1 MDFQNW
7 VLLLAATAVNSVVP
21 GPGMLLV
28 VGVSAARGFG
38 AGVWVTLGMAIG
50 TLALLGVVWAVMA
63 GTMVL
68 SESGLGLLRVAGV
81 AVLLGLALLLLLFG
95 TPVDRVAAP
104 GLEAG
109 RFGRRWLGDVGGG
122 LLTALTSPVHLV
134 FMLAL
139 LPQFV
144 PFQDVSQAEIALITA
159 ALVVM
164 TTTPM
169 LAASALGAGTERLG
183 FGWARHVQRGS
194 GVALLAFAGVAVVAG
209 P

>member
-21 GPGMLLV
+21 GPGILLA

-68 SESGLGLLRVAGV
+68 SENGFGLLRLAGV
-81 AVLLGLALLLLLFG
+81 AVLLGLALLLFG
-95 TPVDRVAAP
+95 TPLDRVAAP
-104 GLEAG
+104 GLLAG

-164 TTTPM
+164 TTIPM
-169 LAASALGAGTERLG
+169 LGASALGAGSGRLG

-194 GVALLAFAGVAVVAG
+194 GVALLAFAVVAVVAG

>member
-7 VLLLAATAVNSVVP
+7 VLLLAAKAVNSVVP
-21 GPGMLLV
+21 GPGILLV
-28 VGVSAARGFG
+28 VGVSAVRGFG

-50 TLALLGVVWAVMA
+50 TLVLLGVVWAVMA

-68 SESGLGLLRVAGV
+68 SENGLDLLRLAGV
-81 AVLLGLALLLLLFG
+81 AVLLGLALLLLFG

-104 GLEAG
+104 GLQAG
-109 RFGRRWLGDVGGG
+109 RFGRRWLGDCGGG
-122 LLTALTSPVHLV
+122 FLAALTSPVHLV

-144 PFQDVSQAEIALITA
+144 PFQEVSQAEIALITA

-164 TTTPM
+164 TSIPM
-169 LAASALGAGTERLG
+169 LAAAAFGAGTGRLG
-183 FGWARHVQRGS
+183 LGWARHVQRGS
-194 GVALLAFAGVAVVAG
+194 GVALLGFAAMAVMVA